1 MTTKKITKSITAVL
15 AVATVLAAG
24 LAILPD
30 SVQNAEA
37 NPCEVIGAAIE
48 DSKIY
53 TDCEI
58 VGSVDIVEPHEIEEE
73 EEEEE

>member
-15 AVATVLAAG
+15 AVATILAAG

-30 SVQNAEA
+30 SVQIAEA

-53 TDCEI
+53 TDCDF
-58 VGSVDIVEPHEIEEE
+58 VGSLDIKEPHALD
-73 EEEEE
+73 